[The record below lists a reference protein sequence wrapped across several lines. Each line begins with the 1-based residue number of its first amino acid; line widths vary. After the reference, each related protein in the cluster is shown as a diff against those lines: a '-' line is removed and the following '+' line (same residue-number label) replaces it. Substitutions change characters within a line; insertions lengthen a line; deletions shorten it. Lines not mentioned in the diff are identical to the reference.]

1 MRRPLDIALFLALL
15 AWNSSDGYASQFCDP
30 PVMAHAE
37 RARDYVT
44 SGVDARVAHEEWRQ
58 ALYGGAAIVWTAT
71 LYDVDARSFFV
82 LAFDRGGIRI
92 YRLGQLAAPLV
103 TRFGGVP
110 EPPARDRVTFW
121 NAMAGCLPAGIAPAA
136 IVPWN
141 AVRELKAGNWVL
153 WFKLDRAVQIESDRR
168 KRKSVRELKVNLHGA
183 SGDIQYYF
191 TYDPHSSYG
200 YSNLRGIGF
209 GPADFQ
215 ARVRHTLIVFFDPDG
230 RIKLPKQSRGAG
242 W

>member
-1 MRRPLDIALFLALL
+1 MRRPHDIALLLAVL

-30 PVMAHAE
+30 QVMAHAE

-44 SGVDARVAHEEWRQ
+44 SGVDARIAHEEWRQ
-58 ALYGGAAIVWTAT
+58 ALNGGAAIVWTAT

-110 EPPARDRVTFW
+110 ETPARDRVTFW
-121 NAMAGCLPAGIAPAA
+121 NAMAGCLPADVAPAA

-141 AVRELKAGNWVL
+141 AVRELK
-153 WFKLDRAVQIESDRR
+153 
-168 KRKSVRELKVNLHGA
+168 VNLHGA
-183 SGDIQYYF
+183 SGDVQYYF
-191 TYDPHSSYG
+191 TYDPHSTDG
-200 YSNLRGIGF
+200 YSNLRGVGF

-215 ARVRHTLIVFFDPDG
+215 ARIRHTLIVFFDPDG
-230 RIKLPKQSRGAG
+230 RIRLPKQSRGAG